1 MIDNWWWLIISS
13 LKEGSLKKQ
22 QVWNYSV
29 EMAADKAEIGINI
42 FRETIRIIRESYRM
56 APIISNGIN
65 VLHADITQCTV

>member
-1 MIDNWWWLIISS
+1 
-13 LKEGSLKKQ
+13 
-22 QVWNYSV
+22 
-29 EMAADKAEIGINI
+29 MAADKAEIGINI